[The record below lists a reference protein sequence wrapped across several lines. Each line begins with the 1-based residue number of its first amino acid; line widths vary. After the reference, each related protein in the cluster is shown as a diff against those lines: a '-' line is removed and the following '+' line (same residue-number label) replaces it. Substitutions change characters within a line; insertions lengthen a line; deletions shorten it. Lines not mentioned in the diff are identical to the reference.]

1 MATSKIG
8 QVSSNAVSDLMQQ
21 HWDLDRK
28 IGELLTTASLD
39 LKRKLAARL
48 PTILSELEAELNR
61 VEMPTA

>member
-1 MATSKIG
+1 
-8 QVSSNAVSDLMQQ
+8 MQQ